1 MSQTTTN
8 YNTNRRSFLRGVGT
22 ALALPLLPSTL
33 PRKLWAATES
43 PAAPVRLAYLFIP
56 NGVNMATWTP
66 EGEGAG
72 FKWSPTLEPLARLR
86 EKVQILSGLDN
97 YAGWANGDG
106 PGDHARNASTFLTGM
121 QPVKTSGKGIQV
133 GISVDQIAA
142 RHFQGQTKFAS
153 LELGVE
159 KGRNAGNCDSG
170 YSCAYSHN
178 ISWRTPNTPTVQET
192 NPQLVFDRLFD
203 TGTPAEKA
211 ESRYLR
217 QQRKQSVLDLVRD
230 DARTLHATLSGTDRH
245 KLAEYLDSVRS
256 VERQLGTTQ
265 VAAKGIWTG
274 DGFER
279 PAGVPEDYAEHLRLM
294 TDMLVIAFQTDMT
307 RVGTLMFGR
316 AGSNIN
322 YEPIGVRQ
330 GHHSLSHHKNKKENL
345 EQIAKIN
352 RYHVE
357 QLAYFLQKLDSIA
370 DERGTLLDQSLI
382 LYGSGISDG
391 NRHSHDNL
399 PIVLAGGGGG
409 AVRGGVH
416 RRYAGKTPL
425 MNLHLSLLQTAGV
438 QVNSVAD
445 STRAIDL
452 S

>member
-1 MSQTTTN
+1 AKLSIAS
-8 YNTNRRSFLRGVGT
+8 RRTFLRGIGT
-22 ALALPLLPSTL
+22 ALTLPLLPSAL
-33 PRKLWAATES
+33 PRKLWAATEN
-43 PAAPVRLAYLFIP
+43 AKAPVRLAYLFIP
-56 NGVNMATWTP
+56 NGADMATWTP
-66 EGEGAG
+66 RGEGAD
-72 FKWSPTLEPLARLR
+72 FKWSPTLEPLAPLR

-97 YAGWANGDG
+97 YAGWPNGDG

-121 QPVKTSGKGIQV
+121 QPKKTSGKGIQV

-142 RHFQGQTKFAS
+142 RYFQGLTRFAS

-159 KGRNAGNCDSG
+159 KGKNAGNCDSG

-203 TGTPAEKA
+203 TGTPADKA
-211 ESRYLR
+211 QSKHLR
-217 QQRKQSVLDLVRD
+217 QQRKQSVLDLVQE
-230 DARTLHATLSGTDRH
+230 DAKGLERKLSGADRY
-245 KLAEYLDSVRS
+245 KLEEYLEGVRS
-256 VERQLGTTQ
+256 VERRLDSTSKTRT
-265 VAAKGIWTG
+265 GIWTG

-352 RYHVE
+352 
-357 QLAYFLQKLDSIA
+357 
-370 DERGTLLDQSLI
+370 
-382 LYGSGISDG
+382 
-391 NRHSHDNL
+391 
-399 PIVLAGGGGG
+399 
-409 AVRGGVH
+409 
-416 RRYAGKTPL
+416 
-425 MNLHLSLLQTAGV
+425 
-438 QVNSVAD
+438 
-445 STRAIDL
+445 
-452 S
+452 